1 MPDYSIFGGRFRS
14 ELPFPEL
21 RPHPGGHADWTLRK
35 VDAPPL
41 SGSGMLLGEDCVP
54 GSMHVRLYRLPG
66 GFRLVYDDSGSFD
79 IPEGGA
85 QILWCP
91 APGANE
97 DAVRLDVIGYAFAV
111 VFHAAGTLCLHGS
124 AVGLPSDGVAF
135 IAPKLHGKS
144 TLAHAL
150 TDAGA
155 RLVTDDALP
164 VQIGRPPMLRPGIH
178 QVRLRSDSASRLIY
192 GEVPPRSGLAG
203 KHVLTDFPEDRL
215 VLDTMPLSAIYLLSP
230 VRPESNAPAAE
241 RDLLPPMAATLALVR
256 QTKGGCLLGRSESAV
271 VLDRAAD
278 LARTVSVYR
287 LRVVR
292 DFDRLD
298 EVVEQLFDWH
308 GRPASRSTPAG
319 V

>member
-21 RPHPGGHADWTLRK
+21 RPHPGDQADWTLGK
-35 VDAPPL
+35 VAVPPL
-41 SGSGMLLGEDCVP
+41 SGNGILLGEDRVP
-54 GSMHVRLYRLPG
+54 GSMHVRLYRLPS

-79 IPEGGA
+79 IPDGGS

-91 APGANE
+91 APEADE
-97 DAVRLDVIGYAFAV
+97 DAVRLDVIGYAFAT

-124 AVGLPSDGVAF
+124 AVSLPSGGVAF

-178 QVRLRSDSASRLIY
+178 QVRLRSDAASRLIY
-192 GEVPPRSGLAG
+192 GEVPPPSGYAG
-203 KHVLTDFPEDRL
+203 KHVVTDLPEDRL
-215 VLDTMPLSAIYLLSP
+215 VLETIPLSAIYLLSP
-230 VRPESNAPAAE
+230 ISPDGNAPGAE
-241 RDLLPPMAATLALVR
+241 RDLLPPIVATLALVR
-256 QTKGGCLLGRSESAV
+256 QTKGGCLLGKSESAV

-278 LARTVSVYR
+278 LARTVPVYR

-292 DFDRLD
+292 DFARLD
-298 EVVEQLFDWH
+298 EVVEQIFAWH
-308 GRPASRSTPAG
+308 GRPASQPALAG
-319 V
+319 

>member
-21 RPHPGGHADWTLRK
+21 RPQKGGRADWTLRK
-35 VDAPPL
+35 VDVPPL
-41 SGSGMLLGEDCVP
+41 SGNGTLLGEDRVP

-66 GFRLVYDDSGSFD
+66 GFRLVYDDTGSFD
-79 IPEGGA
+79 IPEGGS

-91 APGANE
+91 APEADE
-97 DAVRLDVIGYAFAV
+97 DAVRLDVIGYAFAT

-124 AVGLPSDGVAF
+124 AVGLPSGGVAF

-164 VQIGRPPMLRPGIH
+164 VQISRPSMLRPGIH
-178 QVRLRSDSASRLIY
+178 QVRLRSDSASHLIY
-192 GEVPPRSGLAG
+192 GEVPPRSGHAG
-203 KHVLTDFPEDRL
+203 KHVVTDLPEDRL
-215 VLDTMPLSAIYLLSP
+215 VLETIPLSAIYLLSP
-230 VRPESNAPAAE
+230 ITPDGNTPAAE
-241 RDLLPPMAATLALVR
+241 RDLLPPIVATLALVR
-256 QTKGGCLLGRSESAV
+256 QTKGGCLLGKSESAV
-271 VLDRAAD
+271 LLDRAAD
-278 LARTVSVYR
+278 LARTVPVYR

-292 DFDRLD
+292 DFARLD
-298 EVVEQLFDWH
+298 EVVEQIFAWH
-308 GRPASRSTPAG
+308 GRPASQPALAG
-319 V
+319 